1 MMEKN
6 TAVVSLMAAVL
17 LTAGCATTRAK
28 QADALE
34 ARVNSL
40 ESQVS
45 ALNQRLDEGTS
56 GASGAPE
63 ETAGKNF
70 TSGRRGAKLPAKK
83 LTVKQTQKA
92 LAAAGFYK
100 GAVDGKEGQQ
110 TKKAVKEFQQAHGLK
125 ADGVVGPA
133 TSEALSRYLQEA
145 KE

>member
-1 MMEKN
+1 MNEKV
-6 TAVVSLMAAVL
+6 TVAGMVL
-17 LTAGCATTRAK
+17 ASMLTAGCAASRTK
-28 QADALE
+28 QADAIE

-45 ALNQRLDEGTS
+45 ALNQRVDEGAQNTAAVP
-56 GASGAPE
+56 G

-100 GAVDGKEGQQ
+100 GTVDGKDGPQ
-110 TKKAVKEFQQAHGLK
+110 TKKAVKEFQRARGLK
-125 ADGVVGPA
+125 ADGVVGLA
-133 TSEALSRYLQEA
+133 TSEALSRYLQET